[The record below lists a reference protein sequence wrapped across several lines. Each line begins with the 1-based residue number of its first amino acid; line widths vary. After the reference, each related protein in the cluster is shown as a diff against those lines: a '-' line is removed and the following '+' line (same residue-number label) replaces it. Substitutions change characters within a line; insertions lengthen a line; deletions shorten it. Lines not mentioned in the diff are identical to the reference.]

1 MDWNVIIRRKE
12 VLKCQQNK
20 FKKYLI
26 ILILKIWETETDAD
40 NPITQKKITE
50 LISSTYPCDR
60 KTVGRNIGFL
70 KNVGYPIVKT
80 SKGFYLNTKEF
91 TVEEVDFIIKS
102 VLESKEKTEE
112 SVKIFLKG

>member
-1 MDWNVIIRRKE
+1 MSAKINS
-12 VLKCQQNK
+12 
-20 FKKYLI
+20 KKYLI
-26 ILILKIWETETDAD
+26 ILILKILETETDEE

-70 KNVGYPIVKT
+70 KDVGYPIVKT
-80 SKGFYLNTKEF
+80 SKGFYLNTKKF

-102 VLESKEKTEE
+102 VLESTKKTEE
-112 SVKIFLKG
+112 ERQNISERLMSVLNKIYR

>member
-1 MDWNVIIRRKE
+1 MSAKTNS
-12 VLKCQQNK
+12 
-20 FKKYLI
+20 KKYLI
-26 ILILKIWETETDAD
+26 ILILKILETETDED

-50 LISSTYPCDR
+50 LISSKYPCDR

-80 SKGFYLNTKEF
+80 SKGFYLSTKKF

-102 VLESKEKTEE
+102 VLESTEKTEE
-112 SVKIFLKG
+112 ERQDISERLISLLNKIYR